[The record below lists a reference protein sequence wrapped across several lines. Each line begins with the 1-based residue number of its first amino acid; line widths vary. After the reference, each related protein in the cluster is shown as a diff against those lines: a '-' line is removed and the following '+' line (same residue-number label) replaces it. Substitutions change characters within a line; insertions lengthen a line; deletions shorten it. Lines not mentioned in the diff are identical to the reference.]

1 MKFYSED
8 KKEMQMNEYIKSLK
22 EGNCQ
27 ERLTAAKKLGE
38 LRCNNAVE
46 PLVLSLMDR
55 ELSVRRASWTAL
67 EHMEQKSVHRIIKK
81 YISTLSSFFIDELKN
96 SYWPVRSFAARILG
110 KIREKTAIVPLLEA
124 LDDREGYVRYF
135 AAEALGKLGEPYVLP
150 YMVKSLIDDLGNT
163 RTYVA
168 DSIKYLIFNLP
179 DNITPEDLM
188 FLEETL
194 KKIKENNGSE
204 ELSKLFEKIIEEKK
218 TEKVKDFVIIKDSYP
233 EERQLEII
241 CTG

>member
-1 MKFYSED
+1 
-8 KKEMQMNEYIKSLK
+8 MNDYIKSLK

-27 ERLTAAKKLGE
+27 ERLNAAKKLGE
-38 LRCNNAVE
+38 LKYKNAVE

-55 ELSVRRASWTAL
+55 ELSVRRTSWTAL
-67 EHMEQKSVHRIIKK
+67 EHMEQNSVNQAIKK
-81 YISTLSSFFIDELKN
+81 YSSRLSLFFIDELKN

-110 KIREKTAIVPLLEA
+110 KIREKTALMPLLQA

-135 AAEALGKLGEPYVLP
+135 AVEALGRLGEPSVLP

-168 DSIKYLIFNLP
+168 DSIKYLILNLP
-179 DNITPEDLM
+179 DNTTPEDLM

-194 KKIKENNGSE
+194 KKIRKNNGTAIE
-204 ELSKLFEKIIEEKK
+204 ELSKMFEKIIEEKK
-218 TEKVKDFVIIKDSYP
+218 TEKVKDFVIIKDNYP
-233 EERQLEII
+233 EDRQMEII